1 MIFTLEN
8 IINSLAG
15 VLTARYPDY
24 PVYAS
29 PNQQGTD
36 YPCFFIFFMPSK
48 IEKHMNDRFLRDLGV
63 DIVFVQQRNWK
74 CGDTGHSR
82 VPGWDAGTV

>member
-48 IEKHMNDRFLRDLGV
+48 IISIHTAL
-63 DIVFVQQRNWK
+63 
-74 CGDTGHSR
+74 
-82 VPGWDAGTV
+82 AGCDCAGQDVIFGRI

>member
-1 MIFTLEN
+1 MIFALED

-15 VLTARYPDY
+15 LLTARYPDY

-36 YPCFFIFFMPSK
+36 HPCFFIFFMPSK
-48 IEKHMNDRFLRDLGV
+48 IEKHMNDQHQIKLKALLRY
-63 DIVFVQQRNWK
+63 RNRR
-74 CGDTGHSR
+74 S
-82 VPGWDAGTV
+82 

>member
-15 VLTARYPDY
+15 VLTAQYPDY

-36 YPCFFIFFMPSK
+36 YPCFFIFSCLPKLKS
-48 IEKHMNDRFLRDLGV
+48 I
-63 DIVFVQQRNWK
+63 
-74 CGDTGHSR
+74 
-82 VPGWDAGTV
+82 